1 MSAATQMASV
11 STLPV
16 DDAPREQMN
25 IVIVGHV
32 DHGKS
37 TLVGRLL
44 ADSDS
49 LPDGKLE
56 QVRGI
61 CDRQGKVFEYAFL
74 LDALEEEQDQGITID
89 SARVFFKTDKRD
101 VIIIDAP
108 GHIEFLKNMI
118 SGAARAEAAVLLIDA
133 HEGVQENSRRHGYLL
148 GMLGISQV
156 TVAVNKMDLVDYD
169 QQVFDRIE
177 AEYRAFLG
185 SCGVVPQRFVPISAR
200 EGDNIAKPGDQM
212 SWYRGPTILEAVG
225 LFEKAAAQEDLP
237 LRLPVQDIYKFN
249 ARGDDR
255 RIIAGRIESGTFAV
269 GDKVVFSPSNKTSTV
284 KSIEAFSAPES
295 TEASAPRCVGLTLT
309 EQIFI
314 DRGEVMSHVD
324 TQPRVSTLLRANLFW
339 LGRKPM
345 ERDRWYKLKLA
356 TRSVKVRI
364 HELIEVVD
372 ASALEAAQDKNL
384 IDRHDVGEV
393 ILETQKPVAFD
404 LTQEFE
410 ATGRFVIVDE
420 YDVAGGGII
429 LDSVQDAYERAREEA
444 RLRDFEWVRGEVTR
458 ETRKTRF
465 GHRPALVLFT
475 GDAGVG
481 KALIARELERV
492 LFEGGCTSYLLD
504 ARNVFL
510 GVERDV
516 ADNMDRAELVRR
528 YAEVAHLFMDSGHI
542 VVSTSNTFGL
552 GDHRLIHTLV
562 GEGSAVLTVHVG
574 GDPDEAADLVLP
586 AGAVPEEAVIA
597 IGELLRDRNILLGL

>member
-1 MSAATQMASV
+1 
-11 STLPV
+11 
-16 DDAPREQMN
+16 
-25 IVIVGHV
+25 
-32 DHGKS
+32 
-37 TLVGRLL
+37 
-44 ADSDS
+44 
-49 LPDGKLE
+49 
-56 QVRGI
+56 
-61 CDRQGKVFEYAFL
+61 
-74 LDALEEEQDQGITID
+74 
-89 SARVFFKTDKRD
+89 
-101 VIIIDAP
+101 
-108 GHIEFLKNMI
+108 
-118 SGAARAEAAVLLIDA
+118 
-133 HEGVQENSRRHGYLL
+133 
-148 GMLGISQV
+148 
-156 TVAVNKMDLVDYD
+156 
-169 QQVFDRIE
+169 
-177 AEYRAFLG
+177 
-185 SCGVVPQRFVPISAR
+185 
-200 EGDNIAKPGDQM
+200 
-212 SWYRGPTILEAVG
+212 
-225 LFEKAAAQEDLP
+225 
-237 LRLPVQDIYKFN
+237 
-249 ARGDDR
+249 
-255 RIIAGRIESGTFAV
+255 
-269 GDKVVFSPSNKTSTV
+269 
-284 KSIEAFSAPES
+284 
-295 TEASAPRCVGLTLT
+295 
-309 EQIFI
+309 
-314 DRGEVMSHVD
+314 
-324 TQPRVSTLLRANLFW
+324 
-339 LGRKPM
+339 
-345 ERDRWYKLKLA
+345 
-356 TRSVKVRI
+356 
-364 HELIEVVD
+364 
-372 ASALEAAQDKNL
+372 
-384 IDRHDVGEV
+384 
-393 ILETQKPVAFD
+393 D